1 MVRVGYV
8 QVGRRSR
15 QTGLAL
21 SLKLEKHLET
31 LMTESSQGLHGR
43 SQRHST
49 VDQSRLSSEDGR
61 HRDPSPIPSSL
72 PNTSSS
78 TPDYSLAN
86 SPQPPNA
93 VSSLTSTHPYYAR
106 EDLEEK
112 ALSMAIEE
120 LYEESGRRWRPW
132 AANARS
138 IRVGEIILIVDSDTI
153 VPEDCLRDAG
163 GITGKVRSKGHDQPA
178 GQREGASR
186 PALHPKLCGPRGS
199 DPGHAC

>member
-1 MVRVGYV
+1 M
-8 QVGRRSR
+8 
-15 QTGLAL
+15 
-21 SLKLEKHLET
+21 
-31 LMTESSQGLHGR
+31 HGR
-43 SQRHST
+43 RHST
-49 VDQSRLSSEDGR
+49 FVDQSRLSSEDGR

-86 SPQPPNA
+86 SLQPPNA
-93 VSSLTSTHPYYAR
+93 VANLTNTHPYYAR

-120 LYEESGRRWRPW
+120 CYEESGRRWRPW

-153 VPEDCLRDAG
+153 VPEDCLRDA
-163 GITGKVRSKGHDQPA
+163 A
-178 GQREGASR
+178 REM
-186 PALHPKLCGPRGS
+186 KEC
-199 DPGHAC
+199 